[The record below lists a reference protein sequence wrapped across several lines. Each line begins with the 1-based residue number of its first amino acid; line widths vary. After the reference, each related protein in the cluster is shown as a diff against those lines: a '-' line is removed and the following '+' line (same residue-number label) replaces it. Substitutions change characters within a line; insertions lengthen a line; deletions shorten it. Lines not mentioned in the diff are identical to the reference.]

1 MADEMEL
8 PTARPCLKCGE
19 PRGCGG
25 ARGLCQDCYDEARQS
40 RTLNLWPTVAE
51 RRAREGKP

>member
-1 MADEMEL
+1 MADEIEF

-25 ARGLCQDCYDEARQS
+25 ARRLCQGCYDEARNGG
-40 RTLNLWPTVAE
+40 TLSDWPTKRE
-51 RRAREGKP
+51 RQGQLS